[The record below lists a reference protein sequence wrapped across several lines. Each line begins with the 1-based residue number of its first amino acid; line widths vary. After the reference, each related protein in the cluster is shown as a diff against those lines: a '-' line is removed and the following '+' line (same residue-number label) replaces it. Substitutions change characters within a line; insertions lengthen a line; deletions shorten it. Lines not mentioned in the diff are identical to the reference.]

1 MLATTTLGPGLTFEQ
16 FLEQCPED
24 GSYELIGGAVVKIL
38 ATRRHEDVADFIAES
53 FNDERRRLELPYKI
67 SDRIVIATETE
78 AGKIQGRH
86 PDVSV
91 VDSEVWRANRTAY
104 TALREPI
111 QLAVEVVSSNWEDDH
126 DLGNSPVDK
135 LDEYARLG
143 IREYWIV
150 DYLAI
155 GSRAFLGYPKEPAVF
170 VFLLDEDGVYQ
181 MTRFQGS
188 DRIYSATFPG
198 LEVSITTILSV

>member
-1 MLATTTLGPGLTFEQ
+1 MLATTMLGTGLTFEQ

-24 GSYELIGGAVVKIL
+24 GRYELIGGAVVRIL

-91 VDSEVWRANRTAY
+91 VDSEFWRANRTAY

-111 QLAVEVVSSNWEDDH
+111 QLAVEVVSSNWEDDY
-126 DLGNSPVDK
+126 VDK

-170 VFLLDEDGVYQ
+170 VFLLDEDGIYQ

-188 DRIYSATFPG
+188 DLIYSAAFPE
-198 LEVSITTILSV
+198 LEVSITRE